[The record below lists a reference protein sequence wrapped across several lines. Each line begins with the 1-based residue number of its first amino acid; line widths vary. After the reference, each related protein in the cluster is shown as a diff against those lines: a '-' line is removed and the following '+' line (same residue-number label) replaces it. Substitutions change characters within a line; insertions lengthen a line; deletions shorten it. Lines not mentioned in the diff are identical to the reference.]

1 MITLVRAII
10 VLNMRIFT
18 SRIKPTFKSNCYLLS
33 LFILF
38 KNFSLNSQITN
49 NFRANF
55 TLSKIKKEL
64 QNLQFQSIDESTS
77 NYLKR
82 GGKYEDFFVQG
93 EEIYTYSFSEKDGV
107 NPIFY
112 LFPLKIIQIVH
123 IAIGLTQE
131 LTMYVT
137 QN

>member
-1 MITLVRAII
+1 
-10 VLNMRIFT
+10 MRIFT
-18 SRIKPTFKSNCYLLS
+18 SRIKSTFKSNCYLLS

-38 KNFSLNSQITN
+38 KNFSSNSQITI

-93 EEIYTYSFSEKDGV
+93 EEIYTYSFFGKRWG
-107 NPIFY
+107 
-112 LFPLKIIQIVH
+112 
-123 IAIGLTQE
+123 
-131 LTMYVT
+131 
-137 QN
+137 